1 MTAIER
7 HALVEVQ
14 RGQVML
20 STTLTPAQLA
30 AATKVDVYDPDRGS
44 DPDNGYQR
52 RASTTRMAQ
61 AAAFYGEGTEKR
73 QGRVF
78 EDRRGLMPNPIIANV
93 RPGDDDDEGITA
105 GETDGVF
112 TDGAFPAGVQLTFY
126 SDADRARVMHAIKT
140 GGNTTAN
147 AIVLL
152 SDGAV
157 AWLVDG
163 QHRGGALKL
172 LIGRGRLTD
181 DFPVPMKIMLGFER
195 AEEIKQFYYINSQ
208 GKNVPTDLTAEL
220 LQRMARQDSDE
231 AEYLSERKNKGRIL
245 AGAAIYDAL
254 VKNESPWIQRI
265 RRPNEPA
272 SKETSIAV
280 SQFITSIAPLQA
292 AQMPRELS
300 PEEWARI
307 IDAFWEAIARLLP
320 TPFDS
325 TEQPGG
331 WVLFKA
337 TGVSTMHRVLADCL
351 PIVIQRGARL
361 ADPEQYEQ
369 LLADLPTLFG
379 MDVDP
384 DTGEERKVDGAEFWR
399 SASIASRFTGRYGT
413 DKLVGMIRGLIAKTN
428 TAVAV

>member
-7 HALVEVQ
+7 PALVEVQ

-30 AATKVDVYDPDRGS
+30 AATKVDVYDPDRGA
-44 DPDNGYQR
+44 DDDNGYQR

-78 EDRRGLMPNPIIANV
+78 DDRRGLMPNPIIANV
-93 RPGDDDDEGITA
+93 RPRQGEDDEVVA
-105 GETDGVF
+105 GEADGI
-112 TDGAFPAGVQLTFY
+112 FPVGVQLTFY
-126 SDADRARVMHAIKT
+126 SEADRARAMHAIKT
-140 GGNTTAN
+140 SGNATAN
-147 AIVLL
+147 AVVLL
-152 SDGAV
+152 SAEAI

-163 QHRGGALKL
+163 QHRGGAVKL
-172 LIGRGRLTD
+172 LRNRNRIGD

-231 AEYLSERKNKGRIL
+231 AEYLSERKNKGRLL
-245 AGAAIYDAL
+245 AGAAVYDAL
-254 VKNESPWIQRI
+254 VRNKSPWIGRI

-272 SKETSIAV
+272 SKDTSIAV

-300 PEEWARI
+300 PDEWARV
-307 IDAFWEAIARLLP
+307 IDAFWEAISRLLP
-320 TPFDS
+320 TPFDP
-325 TEQPGG
+325 TEPPGD

-337 TGVSTMHRVLADCL
+337 TGVNTMHRVLADCL
-351 PIVIQRGARL
+351 PIIIQRGARL

-379 MDVDP
+379 MAVDP
-384 DTGEERKVDGAEFWR
+384 DAGEERKVDGAEFWR
-399 SASIASRFTGRYGT
+399 SASIASQYTGRYGT
-413 DKLVGMIRGLIAKTN
+413 DRLVGMIRGLIAKTN

>member
-7 HALVEVQ
+7 PALVEVQ

-20 STTLTPAQLA
+20 STTLTPSQLA

-78 EDRRGLMPNPIIANV
+78 EDRRGLMPNPIIANI
-93 RPGDDDDEGITA
+93 RPADGEYLGA
-105 GETDGVF
+105 GTEPTDGVF
-112 TDGAFPAGVQLTFY
+112 PPGVQLTFY
-126 SDADRARVMHAIKT
+126 SDVDRVRIMHAIET
-140 GGNTTAN
+140 GGNATAN
-147 AIVLL
+147 AVVLL
-152 SDGAV
+152 SDEAV

-163 QHRGGALKL
+163 QHRGGAVKL
-172 LIGRGRLTD
+172 LMGRRRLGD

-195 AEEIKQFYYINSQ
+195 GEEIKQFYYINSQ

-231 AEYLSERKNKGRIL
+231 AEYLSERKNKGRLL
-245 AGAAIYDAL
+245 AGAAVYEAL
-254 VKNESPWIQRI
+254 VANKSPWIQRI

-272 SKETSIAV
+272 SKDTSIAV

-300 PEEWARI
+300 PEEWALI

-320 TPFDS
+320 TPFDP
-325 TEQPGG
+325 TEPPGD

-337 TGVSTMHRVLADCL
+337 TGVNTMHRVLADCL
-351 PIVIQRGARL
+351 PIIIQRGARL

-379 MDVDP
+379 MTVDL
-384 DTGEERKVDGAEFWR
+384 DTGEERKVDGSEFWR
-399 SASIASRFTGRYGT
+399 SASVASQYTGRYGT
-413 DKLVGMIRGLIAKTN
+413 DRLVGMIRGLIAKTN

>member
-7 HALVEVQ
+7 PALVEVQ

-30 AATKVDVYDPDRGS
+30 TATKVDVYDPDRGS

-78 EDRRGLMPNPIIANV
+78 EDRRGFMPNPIIANV
-93 RPGDDDDEGITA
+93 RPGDDD
-105 GETDGVF
+105 GEEVMA
-112 TDGAFPAGVQLTFY
+112 DGADRVFPAGVRLTFY
-126 SDADRARVMHAIKT
+126 SDADHTRVMQAIKV

-147 AIVLL
+147 AVVLL

-163 QHRGGALKL
+163 QHRGGAMKL
-172 LIGRGRLTD
+172 LIGRKRLAD

-195 AEEIKQFYYINSQ
+195 GEEIKQFYYINSQ

-220 LQRMARQDSDE
+220 LQRMARQDTDE

-245 AGAAIYDAL
+245 AGAAVYDAL
-254 VKNESPWIQRI
+254 VTSKSPWIQRI
-265 RRPNEPA
+265 RRPNEPT

-325 TEQPGG
+325 TEQPGD
-331 WVLFKA
+331 WVLFKS
-337 TGVSTMHRVLADCL
+337 TGVQTMHRVLADCL
-351 PIVIQRGARL
+351 PIIIQRGARL
-361 ADPEQYEQ
+361 ADPDQYEQ

-379 MDVDP
+379 MDVEP

-399 SASIASRFTGRYGT
+399 SASIASQYTGRYGT
-413 DKLVGMIRGLIAKTN
+413 DRLVGMIRGLIAKTN
-428 TAVAV
+428 AAVAV